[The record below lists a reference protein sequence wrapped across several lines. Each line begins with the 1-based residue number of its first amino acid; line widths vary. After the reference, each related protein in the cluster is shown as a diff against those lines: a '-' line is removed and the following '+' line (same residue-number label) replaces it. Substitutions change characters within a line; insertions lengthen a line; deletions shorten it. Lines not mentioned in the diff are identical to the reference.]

1 MAEQI
6 EGKINLNHVK
16 RLLEH
21 RLDESSYLSKDL
33 KRYILNC
40 VSILMYN
47 IEELHK
53 RQR

>member
-1 MAEQI
+1 MAELI
-6 EGKINLNHVK
+6 EYKGIKI
-16 RLLEH
+16 LLEH
-21 RLDESSYLSKDL
+21 RLDESSYLSKEL